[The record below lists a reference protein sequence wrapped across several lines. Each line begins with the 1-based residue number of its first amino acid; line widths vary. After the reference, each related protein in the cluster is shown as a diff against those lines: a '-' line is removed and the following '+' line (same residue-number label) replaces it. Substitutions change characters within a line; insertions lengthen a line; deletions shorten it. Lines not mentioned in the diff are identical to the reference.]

1 MRTALLTVFTALF
14 LASPLAAQTARE
26 EIEADRNK
34 AGGIYSLYEEPKAVP
49 APAPKG
55 YKPFYISHFGRHGA
69 RHNSAD
75 PAFLLNLLDRAAEDG
90 KLTPL
95 GEDVRARYTAL
106 YPQLKLREGDLTAIG
121 TAQLEGIARRMMT
134 LYPRVFRKGRT
145 VQAVSSTAPRCLL
158 SMAAFLQGLRSSGWK
173 GDISLDTG
181 NAWMRTVAPHRKAN
195 ELYVQQRGRIR
206 TEDRAAWEADVQRLR
221 DEIDEKAFLS
231 RLFTDEEW
239 VRTQGDPQAFMK
251 GFYSLAVSTPCTG
264 LPEDFYDLFT
274 PEELYREWAVE
285 NLRYYG
291 YFGPSKYFGGTSWAI
306 AAPALE
312 KIISDADE
320 DLRTGTT
327 AARLRFGHDVGLMCL
342 YSLLDLDGWRTTAD
356 DPHEV
361 ADAWRC
367 YRVPMAGNLQWIFYR
382 NAAGDILVRLRVN
395 EEDASLPV
403 EPAVEGIFYR
413 WEDLRAY
420 CLARCSE
427 ARKRIEQMP
436 L

>member
-1 MRTALLTVFTALF
+1 MRPALLTVVTALC

-26 EIEADRNK
+26 EIEADWNK

-75 PAFLLNLLDRAAEDG
+75 PAFLLNLLDRAAADG

-106 YPQLKLREGDLTAIG
+106 YPQLKLREGDLTAVG

-145 VQAVSSTAPRCLL
+145 VQAVSSTSPRCLL

-173 GDISLDTG
+173 GEISLDTG
-181 NAWMRTVAPHRKAN
+181 NAWMRTVAPHRKTN
-195 ELYVQQRGRIR
+195 ELYVQQRGRMR

-251 GFYSLAVSTPCTG
+251 GFYSLAVSLPCTG

-285 NLRYYG
+285 NLRFYG
-291 YFGPSKYFGGTSWAI
+291 YFGPSKYFGGTSWSI

-312 KIISDADE
+312 KIISEADE

-342 YSLLDLDGWRTTAD
+342 YSLLDLEGWRTVAD

-361 ADAWRC
+361 ADVWRC
-367 YRVPMAGNLQWIFYR
+367 YRVPMAANLQWIFYR

-395 EEDASLPV
+395 EQDATLPV
-403 EPAVEGIFYR
+403 EPAAKGIFYR
-413 WEDLRAY
+413 WEDLRAH
-420 CLARCSE
+420 CLARCAE
-427 ARKRIEQMP
+427 ARKRIERMP

>member
-1 MRTALLTVFTALF
+1 MRTALLTVFTALC

-26 EIEADRNK
+26 EIEADWNK
-34 AGGIYSLYEEPKAVP
+34 AGGIYSLYEEPKSVP

-75 PAFLLNLLDRAAEDG
+75 PAFLLNLLDRAAADG

-95 GEDVRARYTAL
+95 GEDVRARYAAL
-106 YPQLKLREGDLTAIG
+106 YPQLKLREGDLTAVG

-134 LYPRVFRKGRT
+134 LYPRVFHKGRT
-145 VQAVSSTAPRCLL
+145 VQAVSSTSPRCLL
-158 SMAAFLQGLRSSGWK
+158 SMAAFLHGLRSSGWK
-173 GDISLDTG
+173 GEISLDTG
-181 NAWMRTVAPHRKAN
+181 NAWMRTVAPHRKTN

-221 DEIDEKAFLS
+221 DEIDAQAFLS
-231 RLFTDEEW
+231 RLFSDREW
-239 VRTQGDPQAFMK
+239 VRSLGDPHAIMNA
-251 GFYSLAVSTPCTG
+251 FYSLAVSLPCTG
-264 LPEDFYDLFT
+264 LPADFYDLFT

-327 AARLRFGHDVGLMCL
+327 AARLRFGHDLGLMCL
-342 YSLLDLDGWRTTAD
+342 YSLLDLEGWRTVAA

-361 ADAWRC
+361 ADAWRS

-395 EEDASLPV
+395 EQDATLPM
-403 EPAVEGIFYR
+403 EPAAEGIFYR
-413 WEDLRAY
+413 WEDLRAH
-420 CLARCSE
+420 CLARCAE
-427 ARKRIEQMP
+427 ARKRIERMP

>member
-1 MRTALLTVFTALF
+1 MRTALLTVFTALC

-75 PAFLLNLLDRAAEDG
+75 PAFLLNLLDRAAADG

-95 GEDVRARYTAL
+95 GEDVRARYAAL
-106 YPQLKLREGDLTAIG
+106 YPQLKLREGDLTAVG

-145 VQAVSSTAPRCLL
+145 VQAVSSTSPRCLL

-274 PEELYREWAVE
+274 PEELYREWAVMAISD
-285 NLRYYG
+285 RRSISAARP
-291 YFGPSKYFGGTSWAI
+291 GPSPPRRWKKSFPMPTKTC
-306 AAPALE
+306 APAP
-312 KIISDADE
+312 
-320 DLRTGTT
+320 R
-327 AARLRFGHDVGLMCL
+327 R
-342 YSLLDLDGWRTTAD
+342 
-356 DPHEV
+356 
-361 ADAWRC
+361 
-367 YRVPMAGNLQWIFYR
+367 
-382 NAAGDILVRLRVN
+382 
-395 EEDASLPV
+395 PV
-403 EPAVEGIFYR
+403 CV
-413 WEDLRAY
+413 
-420 CLARCSE
+420 LAT
-427 ARKRIEQMP
+427 MWG
-436 L
+436 

>member
-1 MRTALLTVFTALF
+1 MRTALLTVFTALC

-26 EIEADRNK
+26 EIEADWNK

-75 PAFLLNLLDRAAEDG
+75 PAFLLNLLDRAAADG

-106 YPQLKLREGDLTAIG
+106 YPKLKLREGDLTAVG
-121 TAQLEGIARRMMT
+121 TAQLEGIAGRMMGQ
-134 LYPRVFRKGRT
+134 YARVFQKGRT
-145 VQAVSSTAPRCLL
+145 VRAVSSTTPRCLL
-158 SMAAFLQGLRSSGWK
+158 SMAAFLHGLRSSGWK
-173 GDISLDTG
+173 GVISLDTG
-181 NAWMRTVAPHRKAN
+181 NAWMRTVAPHRKTN

-251 GFYSLAVSTPCTG
+251 GFYSLAVSLPCTG
-264 LPEDFYDLFT
+264 LPADFYDLFT

-327 AARLRFGHDVGLMCL
+327 AARLRFGHDLGLMCL
-342 YSLLDLDGWRTTAD
+342 YSLLDLEGWRTVAA

-361 ADAWRC
+361 ADAWRS

-382 NAAGDILVRLRVN
+382 NDAGDILVRLRVN

>member
-1 MRTALLTVFTALF
+1 VRTALLTVFTALC

-106 YPQLKLREGDLTAIG
+106 YPQLKLREGDLTAVG

-145 VQAVSSTAPRCLL
+145 VQAVSSTSPRCLL

-206 TEDRAAWEADVQRLR
+206 TEDRAACEADVQRLR
-221 DEIDEKAFLS
+221 DEIDAQAFLS
-231 RLFTDEEW
+231 RLFSDREW
-239 VRTQGDPQAFMK
+239 VRSLGDPHAIMNA
-251 GFYSLAVSTPCTG
+251 FYSLAVSLPCTG
-264 LPEDFYDLFT
+264 LPADFYDLFT
-274 PEELYREWAVE
+274 PEELYREWQVE

-327 AARLRFGHDVGLMCL
+327 AARLRFGHDLGLMCL
-342 YSLLDLDGWRTTAD
+342 YSLLDLEGWRTVAA

-361 ADAWRC
+361 ADAWRS

-427 ARKRIEQMP
+427 ARKRIERMP

>member
-1 MRTALLTVFTALF
+1 MRTALLTVFTALC

-75 PAFLLNLLDRAAEDG
+75 PAFLLNLLDRAAADG

-106 YPQLKLREGDLTAIG
+106 YPQLKLREGDLTAVG

-145 VQAVSSTAPRCLL
+145 VQAVSSTSPRCLL

-195 ELYVQQRGRIR
+195 ELYVQQRARMR
-206 TEDRAAWEADVQRLR
+206 TEDRDAWQADVQRLR
-221 DEIDEKAFLS
+221 DEIDAQAFLS

-367 YRVPMAGNLQWIFYR
+367 YRVPMAANLQWIFYR
-382 NAAGDILVRLRVN
+382 NAAGDILVRL
-395 EEDASLPV
+395 
-403 EPAVEGIFYR
+403 PAVEGIFYR

>member
-1 MRTALLTVFTALF
+1 MRTALLTVFTALC

-106 YPQLKLREGDLTAIG
+106 YPQLKLREGDLTAVG
-121 TAQLEGIARRMMT
+121 TAQLEGIARRMIT

-145 VQAVSSTAPRCLL
+145 VQAVSSTSPRCLL

-173 GDISLDTG
+173 GDIRLDTG

-264 LPEDFYDLFT
+264 LSEDFYDLFT

-327 AARLRFGHDVGLMCL
+327 AARLRFGHDVGLMC
-342 YSLLDLDGWRTTAD
+342 R
-356 DPHEV
+356 
-361 ADAWRC
+361 
-367 YRVPMAGNLQWIFYR
+367 
-382 NAAGDILVRLRVN
+382 
-395 EEDASLPV
+395 PV
-403 EPAVEGIFYR
+403 CV
-413 WEDLRAY
+413 
-420 CLARCSE
+420 LAT
-427 ARKRIEQMP
+427 MWG
-436 L
+436 

>member
-145 VQAVSSTAPRCLL
+145 VQAVSSTSPRCLL
-158 SMAAFLQGLRSSGWK
+158 FHGRFPAGAAVF
-173 GDISLDTG
+173 
-181 NAWMRTVAPHRKAN
+181 
-195 ELYVQQRGRIR
+195 
-206 TEDRAAWEADVQRLR
+206 RL
-221 DEIDEKAFLS
+221 E
-231 RLFTDEEW
+231 
-239 VRTQGDPQAFMK
+239 
-251 GFYSLAVSTPCTG
+251 
-264 LPEDFYDLFT
+264 
-274 PEELYREWAVE
+274 
-285 NLRYYG
+285 
-291 YFGPSKYFGGTSWAI
+291 GG
-306 AAPALE
+306 
-312 KIISDADE
+312 
-320 DLRTGTT
+320 
-327 AARLRFGHDVGLMCL
+327 H
-342 YSLLDLDGWRTTAD
+342 
-356 DPHEV
+356 
-361 ADAWRC
+361 
-367 YRVPMAGNLQWIFYR
+367 
-382 NAAGDILVRLRVN
+382 
-395 EEDASLPV
+395 
-403 EPAVEGIFYR
+403 
-413 WEDLRAY
+413 
-420 CLARCSE
+420 
-427 ARKRIEQMP
+427 
-436 L
+436 

>member
-1 MRTALLTVFTALF
+1 MRTALLTVFTALC

-75 PAFLLNLLDRAAEDG
+75 PAFLLNLLDRAAADG

-95 GEDVRARYTAL
+95 GEDVRARYAAL
-106 YPQLKLREGDLTAIG
+106 YPQLKLREGDLTAVG

-145 VQAVSSTAPRCLL
+145 VQAVSSTSPRCLL

-206 TEDRAAWEADVQRLR
+206 GRPMSSGCAMKSMRKPFSPGSLR
-221 DEIDEKAFLS
+221 MRNGS
-231 RLFTDEEW
+231 GR
-239 VRTQGDPQAFMK
+239 
-251 GFYSLAVSTPCTG
+251 
-264 LPEDFYDLFT
+264 
-274 PEELYREWAVE
+274 RET
-285 NLRYYG
+285 RRR
-291 YFGPSKYFGGTSWAI
+291 S
-306 AAPALE
+306 
-312 KIISDADE
+312 
-320 DLRTGTT
+320 
-327 AARLRFGHDVGLMCL
+327 
-342 YSLLDLDGWRTTAD
+342 
-356 DPHEV
+356 
-361 ADAWRC
+361 
-367 YRVPMAGNLQWIFYR
+367 
-382 NAAGDILVRLRVN
+382 
-395 EEDASLPV
+395 
-403 EPAVEGIFYR
+403 
-413 WEDLRAY
+413 
-420 CLARCSE
+420 
-427 ARKRIEQMP
+427 
-436 L
+436 

>member
-1 MRTALLTVFTALF
+1 MRTALLTVFTALC

-75 PAFLLNLLDRAAEDG
+75 PAFLLNLLDRAAADG

-95 GEDVRARYTAL
+95 GENVRARYAAL
-106 YPQLKLREGDLTAIG
+106 YPQLKLREGDLTAVG

-145 VQAVSSTAPRCLL
+145 VQAVSSTSPRCLL

-173 GDISLDTG
+173 GEISLG
-181 NAWMRTVAPHRKAN
+181 TVAPHTKAN
-195 ELYVQQRGRIR
+195 ELYVQQRARMR
-206 TEDRAAWEADVQRLR
+206 TEDRDAWQADVQRLR

-367 YRVPMAGNLQWIFYR
+367 YRVPMAANLQWIFYR

>member
-1 MRTALLTVFTALF
+1 MRTALLTVFTALC

-75 PAFLLNLLDRAAEDG
+75 PAFLLNLLDRAAADG

-106 YPQLKLREGDLTAIG
+106 YPQLKLREGDLTAVG

-145 VQAVSSTAPRCLL
+145 VQAVSSTSPRCLL
-158 SMAAFLQGLRSSGWK
+158 SMAAFLQELRSSGWK
-173 GDISLDTG
+173 GEIRQDTG
-181 NAWMRTVAPHRKAN
+181 NAWMRTVAPHTKAN
-195 ELYVQQRGRIR
+195 ELYVQQRARMR
-206 TEDRAAWEADVQRLR
+206 TEDRDAWQADVQRLR

-231 RLFTDEEW
+231 RLFSDREW
-239 VRTQGDPQAFMK
+239 VRSLGDPHAIMNA
-251 GFYSLAVSTPCTG
+251 FYSLAVSTPCTG

-327 AARLRFGHDVGLMCL
+327 AARLRFGHDLGLMCL
-342 YSLLDLDGWRTTAD
+342 YSLLDLDGWRTVAA

-361 ADAWRC
+361 ADAWRS

-395 EEDASLPV
+395 EQDATLPV

>member
-1 MRTALLTVFTALF
+1 MRPALLTVVTALCLSF
-14 LASPLAAQTARE
+14 PLSAQTARE
-26 EIEADRNK
+26 EIAADRNK
-34 AGGIYSLYEEPKAVP
+34 AGGIYCLYAAPKDAPV
-49 APAPKG
+49 PAPKG
-55 YKPFYISHFGRHGA
+55 YKPFYISHIGRHGA

-75 PAFLLNLLDRAAEDG
+75 PAFLLNLLDRAAADG

-106 YPQLKLREGDLTAIG
+106 YPQLKLREGDLTAVG

-134 LYPRVFRKGRT
+134 LYPRVFRKGRM
-145 VQAVSSTAPRCLL
+145 VQAVSSTSPRCLL

-173 GDISLDTG
+173 GGISLDTG
-181 NAWMRTVAPHRKAN
+181 NAWMRTVAPHTKAN
-195 ELYVQQRGRIR
+195 ELYVQQRARMR
-206 TEDRAAWEADVQRLR
+206 TEDRDAWQADVQRLR
-221 DEIDEKAFLS
+221 DEIDAQAFLS
-231 RLFTDEEW
+231 RLFSDREW
-239 VRTQGDPQAFMK
+239 VRSLGDPHAIMNA
-251 GFYSLAVSTPCTG
+251 FYSLAVSLPCTG
-264 LPEDFYDLFT
+264 LPADFYDLFT
-274 PEELYREWAVE
+274 PEELYREWQVE

-327 AARLRFGHDVGLMCL
+327 AARLRFGHDLGLMCL
-342 YSLLDLDGWRTTAD
+342 YSLLDLEGWRTVAA

-361 ADAWRC
+361 ADAWRS

-382 NAAGDILVRLRVN
+382 NDAGDILVRLRVN
-395 EEDASLPV
+395 EQDATLPV
-403 EPAVEGIFYR
+403 EPAAKGIFYR
-413 WEDLRAY
+413 WEDLRAH
-420 CLARCSE
+420 CLARCAE
-427 ARKRIEQMP
+427 ARKRIERMP

>member
-1 MRTALLTVFTALF
+1 MRTALLTVFTALC

-34 AGGIYSLYEEPKAVP
+34 AGGIYCLYAAPKDAPV
-49 APAPKG
+49 PAPKG
-55 YKPFYISHFGRHGA
+55 FKPFYISYFGRHGA

-75 PAFLLNLLDRAAEDG
+75 PAFLLNLLDRAAADG
-90 KLTPL
+90 KLTPF
-95 GEDVRARYTAL
+95 GEDVRARYAAL
-106 YPQLKLREGDLTAIG
+106 YPQLKLREGDLTAVG
-121 TAQLEGIARRMMT
+121 TAQLEGIAGRMMGQ
-134 LYPRVFRKGRT
+134 YARVFQKGRT
-145 VQAVSSTAPRCLL
+145 VRAVSSTTPRCLL
-158 SMAAFLQGLRSSGWK
+158 SMAAFLHGLRSSGWK
-173 GDISLDTG
+173 GEISLDTG
-181 NAWMRTVAPHRKAN
+181 NAWMRTVAPHRKTN
-195 ELYVQQRGRIR
+195 ELYVQQRGRMR

-285 NLRYYG
+285 NLRFYG
-291 YFGPSKYFGGTSWAI
+291 YFGPSKYFGGTSWSI

-312 KIISDADE
+312 IIISEADE

-342 YSLLDLDGWRTTAD
+342 YSLLDLEGWRTVAD
-356 DPHEV
+356 DLHEV
-361 ADAWRC
+361 ADVWRC
-367 YRVPMAGNLQWIFYR
+367 YRVPMAANLQWIFYR

-403 EPAVEGIFYR
+403 EPAAEGIFYR

-420 CLARCSE
+420 CLARCAE
-427 ARKRIEQMP
+427 ARKRIERMP

>member
-1 MRTALLTVFTALF
+1 MRTALLTVFTALC

-34 AGGIYSLYEEPKAVP
+34 AGGIYCLYAAPKDAPV
-49 APAPKG
+49 PAPKG
-55 YKPFYISHFGRHGA
+55 FKPFYISYFGRHGA
-69 RHNSAD
+69 RHNLAD
-75 PAFLLNLLDRAAEDG
+75 PAVLLNWLDQAAAAG

-95 GEDVRARYTAL
+95 GEEVRSRYTAL
-106 YPQLKLREGDLTAIG
+106 YPQLKLREGDLTAVG
-121 TAQLEGIARRMMT
+121 TVQLEGIARRMMT
-134 LYPRVFRKGRT
+134 LYPRVFRKGRM
-145 VQAVSSTAPRCLL
+145 VQAVSSTSPRCLL
-158 SMAAFLQGLRSSGWK
+158 SMAAFLHGLRSSGWK
-173 GDISLDTG
+173 GEIRQDTG
-181 NAWMRTVAPHRKAN
+181 NAWMRTVAPHTKAN
-195 ELYVQQRGRIR
+195 ELYVQQRARMR
-206 TEDRAAWEADVQRLR
+206 TEDRDAWQADVQRLR
-221 DEIDEKAFLS
+221 DEIDAQAFLS
-231 RLFTDEEW
+231 RLFSDREW
-239 VRTQGDPQAFMK
+239 VRSLGDPHAIMNE
-251 GFYSLAVSTPCTG
+251 FYSLAVSLPCTG
-264 LPEDFYDLFT
+264 LPADFYDLFT

-327 AARLRFGHDVGLMCL
+327 AARLRFGHDLGLMCL
-342 YSLLDLDGWRTTAD
+342 YSLLDLDGWRTTAA

-361 ADAWRC
+361 ADAWRS

-395 EEDASLPV
+395 EQDATLPV
-403 EPAVEGIFYR
+403 EPAAEGIFYR

-420 CLARCSE
+420 CLARCAE
-427 ARKRIEQMP
+427 ARKRIERMP

>member
-1 MRTALLTVFTALF
+1 MRTALLTLVTALCLVF
-14 LASPLAAQTARE
+14 PLAAQTARE
-26 EIEADRNK
+26 EIEADWNK
-34 AGGIYSLYEEPKAVP
+34 AGGVYCLYSQPKDAP

-55 YKPFYISHFGRHGA
+55 FKPFYISHFGRHGA
-69 RHNSAD
+69 RHNLAD
-75 PAFLLNLLDRAAEDG
+75 PTVLLNLLDTAAAAG

-106 YPQLKLREGDLTAIG
+106 YPQLKLREGDLTAVG

-145 VQAVSSTAPRCLL
+145 VQAVSSTSPRCLL

-173 GDISLDTG
+173 GEISLDTG

-195 ELYVQQRGRIR
+195 ELYVQQRARLR

-221 DEIDEKAFLS
+221 DEIDAIAFLS

-239 VRTQGDPQAFMK
+239 VRLQGEPHSLMED
-251 GFYSLAVSTPCTG
+251 FYSLAVSMPCTG
-264 LPEDFYDLFT
+264 LPGDFYDLFT
-274 PEELYREWAVE
+274 PEELYGLWQVD

-312 KIISDADE
+312 EIIAEADE

-327 AARLRFGHDVGLMCL
+327 AACLRFGHDVGLMCL
-342 YSLLDLDGWRTTAD
+342 YSLLALDGWGTQVD
-356 DPHEV
+356 GLHEA

-367 YRVPMAGNLQWIFYR
+367 YRIPMAANLQWIFYR
-382 NAAGDILVRLRVN
+382 NAAGDTLVRLLVN
-395 EEDASLPV
+395 EQEASLPV
-403 EPAVEGIFYR
+403 EPAAEGGFYR

-420 CLARCSE
+420 CLERCSE
-427 ARKRIEQMP
+427 ARTLIERMP

>member
-1 MRTALLTVFTALF
+1 MRTALLTVFTALC

-75 PAFLLNLLDRAAEDG
+75 PAFLLNLLDRAAADG

-95 GEDVRARYTAL
+95 GEDVRARYAAL
-106 YPQLKLREGDLTAIG
+106 YPQLKLREGDLTAVG

-145 VQAVSSTAPRCLL
+145 VQAVSSTSPRCLL

-206 TEDRAAWEADVQRLR
+206 TEDRAACEADVQRLR
-221 DEIDEKAFLS
+221 DEIDAQAFLS
-231 RLFTDEEW
+231 RLFSDREW
-239 VRTQGDPQAFMK
+239 VRSLGDPHAIMNA
-251 GFYSLAVSTPCTG
+251 FYSLAVSLPCTG
-264 LPEDFYDLFT
+264 LPADFYDLFT
-274 PEELYREWAVE
+274 PEELYREWQVE

-367 YRVPMAGNLQWIFYR
+367 YRVPMAANLQWIFYR

-427 ARKRIEQMP
+427 ARTLIERMP

>member
-1 MRTALLTVFTALF
+1 MRTALLTVFTALC

-75 PAFLLNLLDRAAEDG
+75 PAFLLNLLDRAAADG

-95 GEDVRARYTAL
+95 GEDVRARYAAL
-106 YPQLKLREGDLTAIG
+106 YPQLKLREGDLTAVG

-145 VQAVSSTAPRCLL
+145 VQAVSSTSPRCLL

-312 KIISDADE
+312 KIISFWPRCGADVPVQPA
-320 DLRTGTT
+320 G
-327 AARLRFGHDVGLMCL
+327 
-342 YSLLDLDGWRTTAD
+342 SGWLAD
-356 DPHEV
+356 DGGRS
-361 ADAWRC
+361 ARSG
-367 YRVPMAGNLQWIFYR
+367 R
-382 NAAGDILVRLRVN
+382 
-395 EEDASLPV
+395 
-403 EPAVEGIFYR
+403 
-413 WEDLRAY
+413 
-420 CLARCSE
+420 CLALLPGAHGGQPPVDFLSERCRRHPGAPAGE
-427 ARKRIEQMP
+427 
-436 L
+436 

>member
-1 MRTALLTVFTALF
+1 MRTALLTVFTALC

-55 YKPFYISHFGRHGA
+55 YKPFY
-69 RHNSAD
+69 N
-75 PAFLLNLLDRAAEDG
+75 RAAADG

-95 GEDVRARYTAL
+95 GEDVRARYAAL
-106 YPQLKLREGDLTAIG
+106 YPQLKLREGDLTAVG

-145 VQAVSSTAPRCLL
+145 VQAVSSTSPRCLL

-206 TEDRAAWEADVQRLR
+206 TEDRAAWEADVH
-221 DEIDEKAFLS
+221 
-231 RLFTDEEW
+231 
-239 VRTQGDPQAFMK
+239 RTQGDPQAFMK

-367 YRVPMAGNLQWIFYR
+367 YRVPMAANLQWIFYR

-395 EEDASLPV
+395 EVDASLPV